1 MSKTHEIVVVKPKP
15 SSAEL
20 TRLTAEYF
28 KAQAANY
35 DSFDHSVSKRQ
46 QFTHAVNTRIAN
58 KLSENANIESV
69 LSVACGTG
77 RREQEIE
84 TLTGKPLDFLGVELS
99 PEMAGVAV
107 KREMTVVQ
115 GAWPDV
121 DIGKSVFDAAF
132 VLSALGHVPCASER
146 ILFLQKI
153 GTHLRKNGIL
163 FFDVLNIDDV
173 DEWGPEVRKV
183 FEKEELE
190 KHGFELGDV
199 MYRKI
204 GFPEVSYYHYF
215 SLSEVQELLSKA
227 GFEIKEICYLGYG
240 KQYGQE
246 TDAKHGAMLV
256 RAEKV

>member
-20 TRLTAEYF
+20 IRLTAEYF
-28 KAQAANY
+28 NAQGVTY

-46 QFTHAVNTRIAN
+46 EFTQAVNTRIASYLREDADI
-58 KLSENANIESV
+58 KSI

-107 KREMTVVQ
+107 KREMKIVQ

-121 DIGKSVFDAAF
+121 DIGKTVFDAAF
-132 VLSALGHVPCASER
+132 VLSALGHVPRVSER

-153 GTHLRKNGIL
+153 GTHLRKKGAL

-183 FEKEELE
+183 FEEEELE

-204 GFPEVSYYHYF
+204 GSPEVSYYHYF
-215 SLSEVQELLSKA
+215 SLSEVEELLSKA
-227 GFEIKEICYLGYG
+227 GFEMKEICYLGYG
-240 KQYGQE
+240 KHYGQE
-246 TDAKHGAMLV
+246 TDADHGAMLV